1 MNSQEIECLV
11 RLFSRLPGFGPRSAR
26 RAVLYLLRDPQ
37 ARLFPLLQALEQA
50 GSSVSICSV
59 CGTLDTVDPCHI
71 CTDRERDQG
80 LICVV
85 ETVGDLWALERA
97 GVHRGVYQVLGGT
110 LSPLAGRGPEDLNVT
125 SLLHRVETGN
135 VREIILALGTTVEG
149 TSTMHWLTETLACY
163 TGIIVSRVAR
173 GMPIGGALDMLDD
186 GTLAAAL
193 SARHP
198 ISL

>member
-1 MNSQEIECLV
+1 MTSQEIEYLI
-11 RLFSRLPGFGPRSAR
+11 RMLARLPGFGPRSAR
-26 RAVLYLLRDPQ
+26 RVALYLLRDPQ

-50 GSSVSICSV
+50 GSSVITCSV

-71 CTDRERDQG
+71 CADVERDQK
-80 LICVV
+80 LVCVV

-110 LSPLAGRGPEDLNVT
+110 LSPLMGRGPEDLNVT
-125 SLLHRVETGN
+125 SLLQKVEKGN
-135 VREIILALGTTVEG
+135 VKEVILALGATVEG
-149 TSTMHWLTETLACY
+149 TATMHWLTDILARY
-163 TGIIVSRVAR
+163 TGVVVSRIAR

-198 ISL
+198 I

>member
-1 MNSQEIECLV
+1 MNSQEIDDLI
-11 RLFSRLPGFGPRSAR
+11 RMLARLPGFGPRSAR
-26 RAVLYLLRDPQ
+26 RVALYLLRDPQ
-37 ARLFPLLQALEQA
+37 ARLFPLVHALERA
-50 GSSVSICSV
+50 GSSVGTCST
-59 CGTLDTVDPCHI
+59 CGTLDTTDPCHI
-71 CTDRERDQG
+71 CTDTERDQR

-125 SLLHRVETGN
+125 SLLHRVETGK
-135 VREIILALGTTVEG
+135 VREIILALGATVEG
-149 TSTMHWLTETLACY
+149 TATMHWLTETLARY
-163 TGIIVSRVAR
+163 TGVIVSRVAR

-198 ISL
+198 ISS